1 MAFAWTLENTLP
13 PSIAGLLLAAA
24 VGSVMSGAD
33 SFLLAGATSFVN
45 DLYIPF
51 RGGKEQLSEKHL
63 VLVTRLTIFVFGIGA
78 ALVALSGIS
87 IIAINTLGMGIMS
100 VLFAGIV
107 AMLWS
112 GTKRKAGLP
121 GFIVGG
127 VTFGIW
133 QFGLGEPELFGQGTL
148 ESAVPATL
156 AALITIIGISYF
168 LEGENIDVDLVREE
182 AADDMKRISEE
193 DLSVGNSD

>member
-1 MAFAWTLENTLP
+1 
-13 PSIAGLLLAAA
+13 
-24 VGSVMSGAD
+24 
-33 SFLLAGATSFVN
+33 
-45 DLYIPF
+45 
-51 RGGKEQLSEKHL
+51 
-63 VLVTRLTIFVFGIGA
+63 
-78 ALVALSGIS
+78 
-87 IIAINTLGMGIMS
+87 MGIMS